1 MADRMAEPMADLSS
15 SRGERRSLGFS
26 YGLWALGLA
35 GVCGLQRFY
44 NRKPYSGTLYLL
56 TFGLCGLGQ
65 LVDLWLMP
73 EMVEQANARSLLR
86 GAPLSLERQLL
97 ELARR
102 SGDAGFTLN
111 DALLALERGSGVGS
125 QAVRAEIQHLMEA
138 QLLDVGNDSRG
149 RVVYREP

>member
-1 MADRMAEPMADLSS
+1 MVNSPL
-15 SRGERRSLGFS
+15 SRGERRTLGLS
-26 YGLWALGLA
+26 YVLWALALV

-73 EMVEQANARSLLR
+73 ELVEQANGLPLA
-86 GAPLSLERQLL
+86 GAEPLSLERQLL

-102 SGDAGFTLN
+102 SGEGGFTLN
-111 DALLALERGSGVGS
+111 DALLALELGSGVGS
-125 QAVRAEIQHLMEA
+125 EAVRAEIQHLLEGH
-138 QLLDVGNDSRG
+138 LLDVGNDSSG

>member
-1 MADRMAEPMADLSS
+1 MADSLS
-15 SRGERRSLGFS
+15 RRVERRSLAFS
-26 YGLWALGLA
+26 YLLWALGLA

-44 NRKPYSGTLYLL
+44 NRRPLSGTLYLL
-56 TFGLCGLGQ
+56 TFGLCYVGQ

-73 EMVEQANARSLLR
+73 EMVHQANGLPLLQGDSL
-86 GAPLSLERQLL
+86 ALERRLL

-102 SGDAGFTLN
+102 SGEAGFTLN
-111 DALLALERGSGVGS
+111 DALLALERDSGVGS
-125 QAVRAEIQHLMEA
+125 EAVRSEIQHLLEV

>member
-1 MADRMAEPMADLSS
+1 MAHSLS
-15 SRGERRSLGFS
+15 RRDERRSLGVS
-26 YGLWALGLA
+26 YLLWALGLA

-73 EMVEQANARSLLR
+73 EMVEQANALPLLR
-86 GAPLSLERQLL
+86 GTSLSLERQLL

-102 SGDAGFTLN
+102 SGETGFTLN
-111 DALLALERGSGVGS
+111 DALLALERDSGVDS
-125 QAVRAEIQHLMEA
+125 DAVRDEIQHLLEGH
-138 QLLDVGNDSRG
+138 LLDVGNDSRG

>member
-1 MADRMAEPMADLSS
+1 MADSLSR
-15 SRGERRSLGFS
+15 RGERRTLALS
-26 YGLWALGLA
+26 YLLWALGLA

-56 TFGLCGLGQ
+56 TFGLCYVGQ

-73 EMVEQANARSLLR
+73 EMVEQANALPLLQ
-86 GAPLSLERQLL
+86 GASLSLERQLL
-97 ELARR
+97 ELARH

-111 DALLALERGSGVGS
+111 DALLALEYGSGVGS
-125 QAVRAEIQHLMEA
+125 EAVRAEIQHLLEV